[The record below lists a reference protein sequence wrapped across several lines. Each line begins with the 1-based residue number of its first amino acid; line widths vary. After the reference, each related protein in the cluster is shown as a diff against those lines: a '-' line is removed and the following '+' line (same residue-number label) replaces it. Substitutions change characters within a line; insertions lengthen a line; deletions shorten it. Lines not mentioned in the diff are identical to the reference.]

1 MIGNKINKKIILI
14 FQHNSDM
21 LITTPTILVE
31 LLKSHKINFK
41 RLCHLVLEDG
51 TKIMSRDHQLLDKIL
66 SLIDNMLTNRKFSK
80 AVQLIFC
87 SEHWNK
93 RLENLLRT
101 LKMLPVVCIA
111 NYLEATLYGGMT
123 FSIKIVDSSCK
134 GQELT
139 SKENNFFN

>member
-1 MIGNKINKKIILI
+1 
-14 FQHNSDM
+14 M

-51 TKIMSRDHQLLDKIL
+51 TKIMNQDHQLLDKIL
-66 SLIDNMLTNRKFSK
+66 SLVDNMLAHRKFSK
-80 AVQLIFC
+80 AVQFVIC

-93 RLENLLRT
+93 RLENLLKT

-111 NYLEATLYGGMT
+111 NYLEAALYGGMT
-123 FSIKIVDSSCK
+123 FSIKLVDSSCK

-139 SKENNFFN
+139 SKGNKIYLNLITF